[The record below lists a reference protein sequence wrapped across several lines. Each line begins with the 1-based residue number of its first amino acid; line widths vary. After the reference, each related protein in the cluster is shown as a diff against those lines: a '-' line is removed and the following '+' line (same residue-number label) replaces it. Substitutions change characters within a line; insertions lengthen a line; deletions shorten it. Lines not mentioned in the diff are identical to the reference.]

1 MTLAIFDLDNTLIGC
16 DSDHLWGDWLVE
28 KGIVDAEHYKE
39 TNDQFYVDYQNGRL
53 DIMAY
58 LRFSLKVLA
67 DNDMAQLHFWREQ
80 FLAEKLDDMWL
91 PKAAELVEKHRQQ
104 GHTLMIIT
112 ATNDFVTAPLA
123 DRLGIEHLIATVAER
138 RKEHYT
144 GDIDGTPSYRE
155 GKVTRLQAWLESH
168 DETLDGSYFYS
179 DSHND
184 LPLLEQVA
192 NPVAV
197 DPDAT
202 LEREARERG
211 WPGISLR

>member
-39 TNDQFYVDYQNGRL
+39 TNDQFYVDYQNGSL
-53 DIMAY
+53 DILAY

-80 FLAEKLDDMWL
+80 FLAEKLDEMWL

-123 DRLGIEHLIATVAER
+123 DRLGIDHLIATVAER
-138 RKEHYT
+138 RKERFT

-155 GKVTRLQAWLESH
+155 GKVSRLQAWLDDH
-168 DETLDGSYFYS
+168 GETLDGSYFYS

-184 LPLLEQVA
+184 LPLLQQVD

-211 WPGISLR
+211 WPVISLR

>member
-53 DIMAY
+53 DILAY

-80 FLAEKLDDMWL
+80 FLAEKLDEMWL

-123 DRLGIEHLIATVAER
+123 DRLGIDHLIATVAER
-138 RKEHYT
+138 RKERFT

-155 GKVTRLQAWLESH
+155 GKVSRLQAWLDDH
-168 DETLDGSYFYS
+168 GETLDGSYFYS

-184 LPLLEQVA
+184 LPLLQQVD

-211 WPGISLR
+211 WPVISLR

>member
-67 DNDMAQLHFWREQ
+67 DNDMTQLHFWREQ
-80 FLAEKLDDMWL
+80 FLAEKLDEMWL
-91 PKAAELVEKHRQQ
+91 PKAEALVQQHREQ

-123 DRLGIEHLIATVAER
+123 DRLGIDHLIATVAECK
-138 RKEHYT
+138 KERYT
-144 GDIDGTPSYRE
+144 GDVDGVPSYRE
-155 GKVTRLQAWLESH
+155 GKVTRLHHWLKAH
-168 DETLDGSYFYS
+168 DETLEGSWFYS

-184 LPLLEQVA
+184 LPLLEQVDH
-192 NPVAV
+192 PVAV

-211 WPGISLR
+211 WDVISLR

>member
-16 DSDHLWGDWLVE
+16 DSDHLWGDWLGE

-211 WPGISLR
+211 WPVISLR

>member
-211 WPGISLR
+211 WPVISLR

>member
-53 DIMAY
+53 DILAY

-80 FLAEKLDDMWL
+80 FLAEKLDEMWL

-123 DRLGIEHLIATVAER
+123 DRLGIDHLIATVAER
-138 RKEHYT
+138 RKERFT
-144 GDIDGTPSYRE
+144 GDIDGTPIYRE
-155 GKVTRLQAWLESH
+155 GKVSRLQAWLDDH
-168 DETLDGSYFYS
+168 GETLDGSYFYS

-184 LPLLEQVA
+184 LPLLQQVD

-211 WPGISLR
+211 WPVISLR